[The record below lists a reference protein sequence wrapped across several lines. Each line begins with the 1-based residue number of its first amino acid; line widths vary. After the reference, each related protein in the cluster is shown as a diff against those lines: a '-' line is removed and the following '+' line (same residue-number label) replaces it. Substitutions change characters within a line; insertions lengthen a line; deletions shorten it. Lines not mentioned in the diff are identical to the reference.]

1 MPRRL
6 WAILAVAFGVS
17 LSVIDS
23 AIANVALPTIG
34 LELGISAADSIWI
47 VNAYQLAIMVSLLS
61 FSALGD
67 VVGYRKVYIGGLM
80 LFTVAS
86 VGCALSTSLP
96 TLVLARVMQGFGA
109 AAVTSV
115 NTTLIRIIYP
125 KAQLGR
131 GMGINATVVA
141 VSSVAGPTLAAG
153 ILSVAQWPWL
163 FAVNIPIGLVALWL
177 SRRFLPDNPVR
188 VSARRFDWRD
198 AVMNAL
204 TFGLLM
210 ASVEGFSH
218 GLDPRLLTL
227 GIAALLI
234 VGFFFIRSQ
243 LREPYPILPFDLLRI
258 SIFSVSVVTSI
269 CSFLGQMLAM
279 VALPFYLQHEFGYD
293 EVATGLLMTAWP
305 AVIMVVAPVAGML
318 VERIHAGLLGGTG
331 LTAMAAGL
339 FLLAFLPEHP
349 APGDIVWRLVLCGAG
364 FGLFQSPNNS
374 ILSTSLPTLVLARVM
389 QGFGAAAVTSVNTTL
404 IRIIYPK
411 AQLGRGMGINAT
423 VVAVSSVAGPT
434 LAAGILSVAQWPWL
448 FAVNIPIGL
457 VALWL
462 SRRFLPDNPVRVS
475 ARRFDWR
482 DAVMNAL
489 TFGLL
494 MASVEGFSHGLDP
507 RLLTLGIAALLIVG
521 FFFIRSQLREPYPI
535 LPFDLLR
542 ISIFSVSVVT
552 SICSFLGQMLAMVAL
567 PFYLQHE
574 FGYDEVATGL
584 LMTAWPAVIMVVAP
598 VAGMLVERIHAGLL
612 GGTGLTA
619 MAAGLFLLAFL
630 PEHPAPGDIVWRLVL
645 CGAGFGLFQSPNNS
659 ILIASAPPERSGS
672 ASGMLATARL
682 IGQTTGAALM
692 ALLFHIVPDDSTHTA
707 LLLAG
712 GFAFTGAVVSLT
724 RIRLPL
730 PEGLAR
736 QKK

>member
-34 LELGISAADSIWI
+34 LELGISSADSIWI
-47 VNAYQLAIMVSLLS
+47 VNAYQLAIMISLLS

-153 ILSVAQWPWL
+153 ILSVAEWPWL

-210 ASVEGFSH
+210 ASVEGF
-218 GLDPRLLTL
+218 
-227 GIAALLI
+227 
-234 VGFFFIRSQ
+234 FFIRSQ

-258 SIFSVSVVTSI
+258 PIFSVSVVTSI

-318 VERIHAGLLGGTG
+318 IERIHAGLLGGTG

-349 APGDIVWRLVLCGAG
+349 V
-364 FGLFQSPNNS
+364 
-374 ILSTSLPTLVLARVM
+374 
-389 QGFGAAAVTSVNTTL
+389 
-404 IRIIYPK
+404 
-411 AQLGRGMGINAT
+411 
-423 VVAVSSVAGPT
+423 
-434 LAAGILSVAQWPWL
+434 
-448 FAVNIPIGL
+448 
-457 VALWL
+457 
-462 SRRFLPDNPVRVS
+462 
-475 ARRFDWR
+475 
-482 DAVMNAL
+482 
-489 TFGLL
+489 
-494 MASVEGFSHGLDP
+494 
-507 RLLTLGIAALLIVG
+507 
-521 FFFIRSQLREPYPI
+521 
-535 LPFDLLR
+535 
-542 ISIFSVSVVT
+542 
-552 SICSFLGQMLAMVAL
+552 
-567 PFYLQHE
+567 
-574 FGYDEVATGL
+574 
-584 LMTAWPAVIMVVAP
+584 
-598 VAGMLVERIHAGLL
+598 
-612 GGTGLTA
+612 
-619 MAAGLFLLAFL
+619 
-630 PEHPAPGDIVWRLVL
+630 PGDIVWRLVL

-712 GFAFTGAVVSLT
+712 GFALTGAVVSLT

>member
-1 MPRRL
+1 MSTLPRILPPADGLPMPRRL

-17 LSVIDS
+17 LSVLDS

-34 LELGISAADSIWI
+34 QELGISSADSIWI

-67 VVGYRKVYIGGLM
+67 VVGYRKIYIGGLM

-86 VGCALSTSLP
+86 VGCALSVSLP

-125 KAQLGR
+125 RAQLGR

-153 ILSVAQWPWL
+153 ILSVADWPWL
-163 FAVNIPIGLVALWL
+163 FAVNIPVGLTALVL

-188 VSARRFDWRD
+188 VGSRRFDWRD

-218 GLDPRLLTL
+218 GLDPRLLTV
-227 GIAALLI
+227 GIAALLV

-243 LREPYPILPFDLLRI
+243 LHEPYPILPFDLLRI
-258 SIFSVSVVTSI
+258 PIFSVSVATSI

-279 VALPFYLQHEFGYD
+279 VALPFYLQRELGYD
-293 EVATGLLMTAWP
+293 EVSTGLLLTAWP

-318 VERIHAGLLGGTG
+318 VGRIHAGLLGGTG

-339 FLLAFLPEHP
+339 FLLAFLPGDPSP
-349 APGDIVWRLVLCGAG
+349 AG
-364 FGLFQSPNNS
+364 
-374 ILSTSLPTLVLARVM
+374 
-389 QGFGAAAVTSVNTTL
+389 
-404 IRIIYPK
+404 
-411 AQLGRGMGINAT
+411 
-423 VVAVSSVAGPT
+423 
-434 LAAGILSVAQWPWL
+434 
-448 FAVNIPIGL
+448 
-457 VALWL
+457 
-462 SRRFLPDNPVRVS
+462 
-475 ARRFDWR
+475 
-482 DAVMNAL
+482 
-489 TFGLL
+489 
-494 MASVEGFSHGLDP
+494 
-507 RLLTLGIAALLIVG
+507 
-521 FFFIRSQLREPYPI
+521 
-535 LPFDLLR
+535 
-542 ISIFSVSVVT
+542 
-552 SICSFLGQMLAMVAL
+552 
-567 PFYLQHE
+567 
-574 FGYDEVATGL
+574 
-584 LMTAWPAVIMVVAP
+584 
-598 VAGMLVERIHAGLL
+598 
-612 GGTGLTA
+612 
-619 MAAGLFLLAFL
+619 
-630 PEHPAPGDIVWRLVL
+630 IVWRLVL

-682 IGQTTGAALM
+682 VGQTTGAALM
-692 ALLFHIVPDDSTHTA
+692 ALLFHIVPDNSTHAA

-712 GFAFTGAVVSLT
+712 GFALTGAVISIT

-736 QKK
+736 HKK